1 MADITKLRV
10 NGVDYQI
17 RDAQASAYTD
27 TATSA
32 LASAFDTKLE
42 GKADKASLPSHIVSS
57 VTYQDANVGEDTRPS
72 ITVDGTKTVLNLA
85 NKLEWDSNAKSLKLY
100 SGNHLLATVDGTTW
114 VKDGMVESVAVVGN
128 NLEITFNTDSGKEKI
143 SVPLTDVF
151 NPDNYYN
158 KTEIDSKFENV
169 SISDEYVTEIS
180 NVENA
185 LDTSG
190 RIVLNVKTNKN
201 AEGTEVRL
209 PKIGNKLQF
218 DSETNKLYLKNGFI
232 NVSNAD
238 LSPLKGIQASISG
251 DTLVLA

>member
-42 GKADKASLPSHIVSS
+42 GKADKTSLPSHIVSS

-114 VKDGMVESVAVVGN
+114 VKDGMVESAAIVGN

-169 SISDEYVTEIS
+169 SISDEYVTSIE
-180 NVENA
+180 NV
-185 LDTSG
+185 LDMG
-190 RIVLNVKTNKN
+190 RPALNVKTNKN
-201 AEGTEVRL
+201 TAGKYVEL
-209 PKIGNKLQF
+209 PYVGDKLTF
-218 DSETNKLYLKNGFI
+218 DSTTNNLHLKNGDKYDI
-232 NVSNAD
+232 SQVD
-238 LSPLKGIQASISG
+238 LSPLKGTKASISG

>member
-42 GKADKASLPSHIVSS
+42 GKADKTSLPSHIVSS
-57 VTYQDANVGEDTRPS
+57 VTYQDTNVGEDTRPS

-100 SGNHLLATVDGTTW
+100 SGNHLLATVDGTSW
-114 VKDGMVESVAVVGN
+114 VKDGMVESAAIVGN

-143 SVPLTDVF
+143 SVPLTDIF

-158 KTEIDSKFENV
+158 KTEIDSKFENIT
-169 SISDEYVTEIS
+169 ISDEYITDIS
-180 NVENA
+180 NVQDA
-185 LDTSG
+185 SG
-190 RIVLNVKTNKN
+190 WSVLKVKTNKN
-201 AEGTEVRL
+201 TEGKDVPL
-209 PKIGNKLQF
+209 LHLGNKLEF
-218 DSETNKLYLKNGFI
+218 NSETNELKFNNGGF
-232 NVSNAD
+232 NLSSVD
-238 LSPLKGIQASISG
+238 LSPLKGTKASVSG

>member
-42 GKADKASLPSHIVSS
+42 GKADKTSLPSHIVSS
-57 VTYQDANVGEDTRPS
+57 VTYQDTNVGEDTRPS

-100 SGNHLLATVDGTTW
+100 SGNHLLATVDGSTW
-114 VKDGMVESVAVVGN
+114 VKDGMVESAAIVGN

-143 SVPLTDVF
+143 SVPLTDIF

-180 NVENA
+180 NVQNA
-185 LDTSG
+185 SG
-190 RIVLNVKTNKN
+190 SSVLYVKTNKN
-201 AEGTEVRL
+201 TVGKEVSL
-209 PKIGNKLQF
+209 DNLGNKLQF
-218 DSETNKLYLKNGFI
+218 DSTTNRLYLKNGSVE
-232 NVSNAD
+232 VSRAD
-238 LSPLKGIQASISG
+238 LSPLKGTKASVSG

>member
-42 GKADKASLPSHIVSS
+42 GKADKTSLPSHIVSS

-114 VKDGMVESVAVVGN
+114 VKDGMVESAAIVAN
-128 NLEITFNTDSGKEKI
+128 NLEITFNTDAGKEKI
-143 SVPLTDVF
+143 SVPLTDIF

-169 SISDEYVTEIS
+169 TISDEYVKSI
-180 NVENA
+180 ENIQGPGG
-185 LDTSG
+185 TP
-190 RIVLNVKTNKN
+190 VLKVKTNKN
-201 AEGTEVRL
+201 AEGTNVQL
-209 PKIGNKLQF
+209 PYIGNKLEF
-218 DSETNKLYLKNGFI
+218 WSETNSLYLMNGGST
-232 NVSNAD
+232 VSSAD
-238 LSPLKGIQASISG
+238 LSKLKGTKASVSG

>member
-27 TATSA
+27 TATST

-42 GKADKASLPSHIVSS
+42 GKADKTSLPSHIVSS

-100 SGNHLLATVDGTTW
+100 SGNHLLATVDGTSW
-114 VKDGMVESVAVVGN
+114 VKDGMVESAAIVGN

-143 SVPLTDVF
+143 SVPLTDIF

-169 SISDEYVTEIS
+169 TISDEYVTEIS
-180 NVENA
+180 NA
-185 LDTSG
+185 QDTNE
-190 RIVLNVKTNKN
+190 RPLLNVKTNKN
-201 AEGTEVRL
+201 AEGTNVTLNNVGNRL
-209 PKIGNKLQF
+209 KFI
-218 DSETNKLYLKNGFI
+218 STTNELYLNCGEYPLSYI
-232 NVSNAD
+232 D
-238 LSPLKGIQASISG
+238 LSPLKGTKASVSG

>member
-100 SGNHLLATVDGTTW
+100 SGNHLLATVDGTSW

-151 NPDNYYN
+151 NPDNYYD
-158 KTEIDSKFENV
+158 KAAIDSKFENV

-180 NVENA
+180 NVE
-185 LDTSG
+185 DISG
-190 RIVLNVKTNKN
+190 RSVLKVKTNKN
-201 AEGTEVRL
+201 TEGTTVPL
-209 PKIGNKLQF
+209 NHLGNKLQF
-218 DSETNKLYLKNGFI
+218 DSGTNKLYLKNGLL
-232 NVSNAD
+232 NVANAD
-238 LSPLKGIQASISG
+238 LSPLKGTKASISG

>member
-42 GKADKASLPSHIVSS
+42 GKADKTSLPSHIVSS

-114 VKDGMVESVAVVGN
+114 VKDGMVESAAIVAN

-169 SISDEYVTEIS
+169 SISDEYITDIS
-180 NVENA
+180 NVQNA
-185 LDTSG
+185 SG
-190 RIVLNVKTNKN
+190 SSVLYVKTNKN
-201 AEGTEVRL
+201 AEGKEVSL
-209 PKIGNKLQF
+209 DNLGNKLQF
-218 DSETNKLYLKNGFI
+218 DSTTNRLYLKNGS
-232 NVSNAD
+232 VEVARAD
-238 LSPLKGIQASISG
+238 LSPVKGTKARVSG

>member
-57 VTYQDANVGEDTRPS
+57 VTYQDTNVGEDTRPS

-100 SGNHLLATVDGTTW
+100 SGNHLLATVDGTSW
-114 VKDGMVESVAVVGN
+114 VKDGMVESAAIVAN

-143 SVPLTDVF
+143 SVPLTDIF
-151 NPDNYYN
+151 NPDNYYD
-158 KTEIDSKFENV
+158 KAAIDRKFENV
-169 SISDEYVTEIS
+169 TISDEYVTEIS
-180 NVENA
+180 NVK
-185 LDTSG
+185 SG
-190 RIVLNVKTNKN
+190 PLSEVYLNVKTNKN
-201 AEGTEVRL
+201 TEGTLVSL
-209 PKIGNKLQF
+209 PYLG
-218 DSETNKLYLKNGFI
+218 DSLVFNESTNKLFIENGQRVI
-232 NVSNAD
+232 SQAD
-238 LSPLKGIQASISG
+238 LSQLKGTKASISG

>member
-42 GKADKASLPSHIVSS
+42 GKADKTSLPSHIVSS
-57 VTYQDANVGEDTRPS
+57 VTYQDTNVGEDTRPS

-100 SGNHLLATVDGTTW
+100 SGNHLLATVDGTSW

-151 NPDNYYN
+151 NPDNYYD
-158 KTEIDSKFENV
+158 KAEIDSKFENV
-169 SISDEYVTEIS
+169 SISDEYVTEI
-180 NVENA
+180 ENTQSA
-185 LDTSG
+185 GGSPILK
-190 RIVLNVKTNKN
+190 VKTNKN
-201 AEGTEVRL
+201 TEGKTVQL
-209 PKIGNKLQF
+209 PFLGNKLEF
-218 DSETNKLYLKNGFI
+218 DSILNMLYLKNGLI
-232 NVSNAD
+232 NVSETD
-238 LSPLKGIQASISG
+238 LSPLKGTKASVSG

>member
-17 RDAQASAYTD
+17 RDTQASAYTD

-42 GKADKASLPSHIVSS
+42 GKADKTSLPSHIVSS

-114 VKDGMVESVAVVGN
+114 VKDGMVESAAIVAN

-143 SVPLTDVF
+143 SVPLTDIF

-169 SISDEYVTEIS
+169 SISDEYVTDIS
-180 NVENA
+180 NVQDA
-185 LDTSG
+185 SG
-190 RIVLNVKTNKN
+190 SSVLNVKTNKN
-201 AEGTEVRL
+201 TAGKKVSL
-209 PKIGNKLQF
+209 DNLGNKIEF
-218 DSETNKLYLKNGFI
+218 NSETNRLYLKNGHLE
-232 NVSNAD
+232 VSYTD
-238 LSPLKGIQASISG
+238 LSPLKGTKASISG

>member
-42 GKADKASLPSHIVSS
+42 GKADKTSLPSHIVSS

-85 NKLEWDSNAKSLKLY
+85 NKLEWDSNAKALKLY

-151 NPDNYYN
+151 NPDNYYD
-158 KTEIDSKFENV
+158 KATIDSKFENV
-169 SISDEYVTEIS
+169 TISDEYVTGIE
-180 NVENA
+180 NV
-185 LDTSG
+185 LYSG
-190 RIVLNVKTNKN
+190 RPVLNVKTNKN
-201 AEGTEVRL
+201 TEGKYVQL
-209 PKIGNKLQF
+209 PHLGNKLVF
-218 DSETNKLYLKNGFI
+218 ESGINYLYLKNGPYDI
-232 NVSNAD
+232 SQVD
-238 LSPLKGIQASISG
+238 LSPLKGTQASVSG

>member
-42 GKADKASLPSHIVSS
+42 GKADKTSLPSHIVSS

-169 SISDEYVTEIS
+169 SISDEYVKSIENVQNGSS
-180 NVENA
+180 NESY
-185 LDTSG
+185 LK
-190 RIVLNVKTNKN
+190 VKTNKN
-201 AEGTEVRL
+201 TEGTLVSL
-209 PKIGNKLQF
+209 PYLGSKLEF
-218 DSETNKLYLKNGFI
+218 NSETNNLYLKNGI
-232 NVSNAD
+232 RSVSRAD
-238 LSPLKGIQASISG
+238 LSPLKGTKASISG

>member
-42 GKADKASLPSHIVSS
+42 GKADKTSLPSHIVSS
-57 VTYQDANVGEDTRPS
+57 VTYQDTNVGEDTRPS

-100 SGNHLLATVDGTTW
+100 SGNHLLATVDGTSW
-114 VKDGMVESVAVVGN
+114 VKDGMVESAAIVGN
-128 NLEITFNTDSGKEKI
+128 NLEITFNTDAGKEKI
-143 SVPLTDVF
+143 SVPLTDIF

-169 SISDEYVTEIS
+169 SISDEYVTSIE
-180 NVENA
+180 NVK
-185 LDTSG
+185 SG
-190 RIVLNVKTNKN
+190 PVGEVYLKVKTNKN
-201 AEGTEVRL
+201 AEGTLVSL
-209 PKIGNKLQF
+209 QHLGSKLVF
-218 DSETNKLYLKNGFI
+218 AESTNKLFLENGQTVI
-232 NVSNAD
+232 SQAD
-238 LSPLKGIQASISG
+238 LSALKGTKASVSG
-251 DTLVLA
+251 DTLVLS

>member
-42 GKADKASLPSHIVSS
+42 GKADKTSLPSHIVSS
-57 VTYQDANVGEDTRPS
+57 VTYQDSNVGEDTRPS

-100 SGNHLLATVDGTTW
+100 SGNHLLATVDGTSW
-114 VKDGMVESVAVVGN
+114 VKDGMVESASIVGN

-143 SVPLTDVF
+143 SVPLTDIF
-151 NPDNYYN
+151 NPDNYYD
-158 KTEIDSKFENV
+158 KAAIDRKFENV

-180 NVENA
+180 NVQGA
-185 LDTSG
+185 GGAPILK
-190 RIVLNVKTNKN
+190 VKTNKN
-201 AEGTEVRL
+201 TEGKNVQL
-209 PKIGNKLQF
+209 PYLGNKLEF
-218 DSETNKLYLKNGFI
+218 DSILNKLYLKNGLL
-232 NVSNAD
+232 NVSETD
-238 LSPLKGIQASISG
+238 LSPLKGTKASVSG

>member
-42 GKADKASLPSHIVSS
+42 GKADKTSLPSHIVSS
-57 VTYQDANVGEDTRPS
+57 VTYQDTNVGEDTRPS

-100 SGNHLLATVDGTTW
+100 SGNHLLATVDGSTW
-114 VKDGMVESVAVVGN
+114 VKDGMVESAAIVGN
-128 NLEITFNTDSGKEKI
+128 NLEITFNTDSAKEKI
-143 SVPLTDVF
+143 SAPLTDIF

-169 SISDEYVTEIS
+169 TISDEYVKSIE
-180 NVENA
+180 NVIDA
-185 LDTSG
+185 RGSS
-190 RIVLNVKTNKN
+190 VLNVKTNKN
-201 AEGTEVRL
+201 TEGTNVPL
-209 PKIGNKLQF
+209 SHLGNSLVF
-218 DSETNKLYLKNGFI
+218 NSETNRLYLKNGRVD
-232 NVSNAD
+232 VSLAD
-238 LSPLKGIQASISG
+238 LSPLKGTKASVSG

>member
-42 GKADKASLPSHIVSS
+42 GKADKTSLPSHIVSS
-57 VTYQDANVGEDTRPS
+57 VTYQDTNVGEDTRPS

-100 SGNHLLATVDGTTW
+100 SGNHLLATVDGTSW
-114 VKDGMVESVAVVGN
+114 VKDGMVESAAIVAN

-143 SVPLTDVF
+143 SVPLTDIF

-158 KTEIDSKFENV
+158 KTEIDRKFENV
-169 SISDEYVTEIS
+169 TISDEYVTEIS
-180 NVENA
+180 NVK
-185 LDTSG
+185 SG
-190 RIVLNVKTNKN
+190 PVNEVYLNVKTNKN
-201 AEGTEVRL
+201 TEGTLVSL
-209 PKIGNKLQF
+209 PYLG
-218 DSETNKLYLKNGFI
+218 DSLVFNESTNKLFIENGQRVI
-232 NVSNAD
+232 SQAD
-238 LSPLKGIQASISG
+238 LSPLKGTKASISG

>member
-42 GKADKASLPSHIVSS
+42 GKADKTSLPSHIVSS

-100 SGNHLLATVDGTTW
+100 SGNHLLATVDGSTW
-114 VKDGMVESVAVVGN
+114 VKDGMVESAAIVGN
-128 NLEITFNTDSGKEKI
+128 NLEITFNTDAGKEKI
-143 SVPLTDVF
+143 SVPLTDIF
-151 NPDNYYN
+151 NPDNYYD
-158 KTEIDSKFENV
+158 KAAIDRKFENV
-169 SISDEYVTEIS
+169 SISDEYVTEI
-180 NVENA
+180 ENI
-185 LDTSG
+185 LDSG
-190 RIVLNVKTNKN
+190 SSVLKVKTNKN
-201 AEGTEVRL
+201 TEGTVVQL
-209 PKIGNKLQF
+209 PNLGNKLEF
-218 DSETNKLYLKNGFI
+218 NSLTNSLYLKNGMM
-232 NVSNAD
+232 NVSQAD
-238 LSPLKGIQASISG
+238 LSKLKGTKASVSG

>member
-100 SGNHLLATVDGTTW
+100 SGNHLLATVDGSTW
-114 VKDGMVESVAVVGN
+114 VKDGMVESAAIVGN

-169 SISDEYVTEIS
+169 SISDEYVTSIE
-180 NVENA
+180 NVQD
-185 LDTSG
+185 LLG
-190 RIVLNVKTNKN
+190 RSVLKVKTNKN
-201 AEGTEVRL
+201 TAGTSVL
-209 PKIGNKLQF
+209 LTHLGNKLQF
-218 DSETNKLYLKNGFI
+218 DSETNELKFNNGDL
-232 NVSNAD
+232 NVSSAD
-238 LSPLKGIQASISG
+238 LSPLKGTKASVSG

>member
-57 VTYQDANVGEDTRPS
+57 VTYQDTNVGEDTRPS

-100 SGNHLLATVDGTTW
+100 SGNHLLGSVDGSTW
-114 VKDGMVESVAVVGN
+114 VKDGMVESAAVVGN

-169 SISDEYVTEIS
+169 SISDEYVTGIENVMSIGAIS
-180 NVENA
+180 
-185 LDTSG
+185 
-190 RIVLNVKTNKN
+190 VLNVKTNKIT
-201 AEGTEVRL
+201 EGKYVDL
-209 PKIGNKLQF
+209 PYVGNKLTF
-218 DSETNKLYLKNGFI
+218 DSSTNNLHLKNGDKYDI
-232 NVSNAD
+232 SQVD
-238 LSPLKGIQASISG
+238 LSPLKGTKASVSG

>member
-42 GKADKASLPSHIVSS
+42 GKADKTSLPSHIVSS
-57 VTYQDANVGEDTRPS
+57 VTYQDTNVGEDTRPS

-85 NKLEWDSNAKSLKLY
+85 NKLEWDSNANSLKLY
-100 SGNHLLATVDGTTW
+100 SGNHLLATVDGSTW
-114 VKDGMVESVAVVGN
+114 VKDGMVESAAVVGN

-169 SISDEYVTEIS
+169 TISDEYITDIS
-180 NVENA
+180 NVKDANG
-185 LDTSG
+185 SS
-190 RIVLNVKTNKN
+190 VLNVKTNKN
-201 AEGTEVRL
+201 TEGKNVSL
-209 PKIGNKLQF
+209 DKLGNKLQF
-218 DSETNKLYLKNGFI
+218 RSDTNELYLKNGYVL
-232 NVSNAD
+232 VSSAD
-238 LSPLKGIQASISG
+238 LSPLKGTQASVSG

>member
-42 GKADKASLPSHIVSS
+42 GKADKTSLPSHIVSS

-85 NKLEWDSNAKSLKLY
+85 NKLEWDSNAKALKLY
-100 SGNHLLATVDGTTW
+100 SGNHLLATVDGTAW

-169 SISDEYVTEIS
+169 SISDEYVTSI
-180 NVENA
+180 EN
-185 LDTSG
+185 
-190 RIVLNVKTNKN
+190 VLNASGSSVLKVKTNKN
-201 AEGTEVRL
+201 TEGKEVSL
-209 PKIGNKLQF
+209 DNLGNKLKF
-218 DSETNKLYLKNGFI
+218 DSILNKLYLKNGLL
-232 NVSNAD
+232 NVSVTD
-238 LSPLKGIQASISG
+238 LSPLKGTKASVSG

>member
-42 GKADKASLPSHIVSS
+42 GKADKTSLPSHIVSS

-100 SGNHLLATVDGTTW
+100 SGNHLLATVDGTSW
-114 VKDGMVESVAVVGN
+114 VKDGMVESASIVAN
-128 NLEITFNTDSGKEKI
+128 NLEITFNTDAGKEKI

-169 SISDEYVTEIS
+169 SISDEYVKSIE
-180 NVENA
+180 NV
-185 LDTSG
+185 TSG
-190 RIVLNVKTNKN
+190 PVGEVYLNVKTNKN
-201 AEGTEVRL
+201 AEGTLVSL
-209 PKIGNKLQF
+209 PHLGSSLVF
-218 DSETNKLYLKNGFI
+218 AESTNKLFLENGQTVI
-232 NVSNAD
+232 SQAD
-238 LSPLKGIQASISG
+238 LSPLKGTKAIVSG

>member
-169 SISDEYVTEIS
+169 TISDEYITDIS
-180 NVENA
+180 NVNI
-185 LDTSG
+185 SG
-190 RIVLNVKTNKN
+190 SSVLKVKTNKN
-201 AEGTEVRL
+201 TEGKNVEL
-209 PKIGNKLQF
+209 PYLGNSLVF
-218 DSETNKLYLKNGFI
+218 DSGKNRLYLRNGLN

-238 LSPLKGIQASISG
+238 LSKLKGTKASVSG

>member
-10 NGVDYQI
+10 NGTDYQI

-42 GKADKASLPSHIVSS
+42 GKADKTSLPSHIVSS

-85 NKLEWDSNAKSLKLY
+85 NKLEWDSNAKALKLY

-114 VKDGMVESVAVVGN
+114 VKDGMVESAAIVGN

-169 SISDEYVTEIS
+169 TISDEYVTSIE
-180 NVENA
+180 NVQ
-185 LDTSG
+185 DISG
-190 RIVLNVKTNKN
+190 RSVLKVKTNKN
-201 AEGTEVRL
+201 TEGTNVQL
-209 PKIGNKLQF
+209 LHLGNKLYF
-218 DSETNKLYLKNGFI
+218 NSETNNLYLRNGLI
-232 NVSNAD
+232 NVSVTD

>member
-42 GKADKASLPSHIVSS
+42 GKADKTSLPSHIVSS

-85 NKLEWDSNAKSLKLY
+85 NKLEWDSNAKTLKLY

-158 KTEIDSKFENV
+158 KTEIDSKLEG
-169 SISDEYVTEIS
+169 ISVADEYVTSIE
-180 NVENA
+180 NVQGA
-185 LDTSG
+185 GDSS
-190 RIVLNVKTNKN
+190 VLKLKTNKN
-201 AEGTEVRL
+201 TEGKNVEL
-209 PKIGNKLQF
+209 PYLGNKLYF
-218 DSETNKLYLKNGFI
+218 NSETNNLYLRNGI
-232 NVSNAD
+232 VEVSRAD
-238 LSPLKGIQASISG
+238 LSPLNGTKASVSG

>member
-32 LASAFDTKLE
+32 LASAFDKKLE
-42 GKADKASLPSHIVSS
+42 GKADKTSLPSHIVSS

-114 VKDGMVESVAVVGN
+114 VKDGMVESAAIVGN

-158 KTEIDSKFENV
+158 KTEIDKKFENV
-169 SISDEYVTEIS
+169 SISDEYITDIS
-180 NVENA
+180 NVQNA
-185 LDTSG
+185 SG
-190 RIVLNVKTNKN
+190 SSVLYVKTNKN
-201 AEGTEVRL
+201 AEGKEVSL
-209 PKIGNKLQF
+209 DNLGNKLQF
-218 DSETNKLYLKNGFI
+218 DSITNRLYLRNGMVE
-232 NVSNAD
+232 VSRAD
-238 LSPLKGIQASISG
+238 LSPLKGTKASVSG

>member
-32 LASAFDTKLE
+32 LASAFDTKLDK
-42 GKADKASLPSHIVSS
+42 KADKASLPSHIVSS
-57 VTYQDANVGEDTRPS
+57 VTYQDTNVGSDTRPS

-85 NKLEWDSNAKSLKLY
+85 NKLEWDSTAKSLKLY
-100 SGNHLLATVDGTTW
+100 SGNHLLGSVDGTSW
-114 VKDGMVESVAVVGN
+114 VKDGMVESAAIVSN
-128 NLEITFNTDSGKEKI
+128 NLEITFNTDAGKEKI

-151 NPDNYYN
+151 NPDNYYD
-158 KTEIDSKFENV
+158 KAAIDKKFEGV

-180 NVENA
+180 NVEDA
-185 LDTSG
+185 SG
-190 RIVLNVKTNKN
+190 RSVLKVKTNKN
-201 AEGTEVRL
+201 AEGTNVPL
-209 PKIGNKLQF
+209 LHLGNKLEF
-218 DSETNKLYLKNGFI
+218 NSETNKLYLKNGLL
-232 NVSNAD
+232 NVANAD
-238 LSPLKGIQASISG
+238 LSPLKGTKASVSG